1 MAYTAYKWTFKTVG
15 NVLKM
20 QEVSGNSDNENGQ
33 VNNNDSNISEG
44 VAGYSASLKKPE
56 KQKSIKRKADPVEP
70 ELLNVIKRNDRHS
83 SYFAGTI
90 PSLETFDDDEVVEF
104 QLKVL
109 QTVSDIKKRKQNA
122 NSANQNTTRLPT
134 PDKQNDIV
142 TVEDRQYLNLQ
153 PRPSTSSTAAQ
164 YYQQV
169 GSSPSSIEL
178 SEQFSKNSSFEDFH
192 F

>member
-1 MAYTAYKWTFKTVG
+1 MAYLAYKWNESFQDSGKRTQ
-15 NVLKM
+15 M
-20 QEVSGNSDNENGQ
+20 QEVSGNSDNKNGQ
-33 VNNNDSNISEG
+33 VSNNGSNISED
-44 VAGYSASLKKPE
+44 VAGYSASFKKPE
-56 KQKSIKRKADPVEP
+56 KQKSIKRKADPVEL

-83 SYFAGTI
+83 SFFAGII

-109 QTVSDIKKRKQNA
+109 QTVSDIKKHKQNA
-122 NSANQNTTRLPT
+122 NSANQNTTCLPT

-142 TVEDRQYLNLQ
+142 TVKDRQCLNLK

-169 GSSPSSIEL
+169 GSSPSSIQL
-178 SEQFSKNSSFEDFH
+178 SEHFSENH
-192 F
+192 H